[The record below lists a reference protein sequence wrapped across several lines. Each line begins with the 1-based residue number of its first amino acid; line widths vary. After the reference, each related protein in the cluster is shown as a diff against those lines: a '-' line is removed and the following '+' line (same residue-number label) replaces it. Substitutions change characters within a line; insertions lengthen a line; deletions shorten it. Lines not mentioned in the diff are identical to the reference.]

1 MPGVA
6 VAVAGLAVSFWLVRQ
21 QEAAGETIA
30 RVRFTEEIRA
40 SSEAISQRIAA
51 YTEIVTGLRDLF
63 LVNPAL
69 GRADFERVVAER
81 NLQQRYPDIKNLSFV
96 RWVPAA
102 ERPAFEA
109 RMRAETPRNRYNGA
123 DLIHPA
129 GERPEYFVTEYLWP
143 PEGNDGIIGLDIG
156 AQPANLAAL
165 LAGRATGQPAV
176 SAPFELLQE
185 RMLRSGFV
193 LRIPVFAPGAGLGHP
208 NARFVGAVA
217 ASVRAHDMVRTVQA
231 QGFLRG
237 VTLRLEDIGP
247 ASDSAATAPVVL
259 AESAPSAASLGP
271 DEVREL
277 LVHNRRWRLTF
288 SPTASLLS
296 VSERQLPWWVGG
308 SGVALSLLLAALV
321 TLLSRQRALAVTE
334 ARASHEALQQSEER
348 FRAVFNQAA
357 VGVAQIHTPTGR
369 FLRVNQK
376 YCRIMGYTAE
386 EMQALDFLVVSHPE
400 DLVEDLAQMER
411 LKAGE
416 IPEFHMEKRLFRKGG
431 QPIWVDLTVSPMW
444 APGEEPNFHIAVVQ
458 DITERRKL
466 QDTLRDNELHLRS
479 ILHRLPV
486 GVCLV
491 QHDGRMTFRNERFLQ
506 ICGYTEQDVPN
517 VDAWWSQAYPDAEQ
531 RERTRRN
538 WVAERERA
546 RAGDGT
552 IAAGEYLIR
561 CRDGQRR
568 VVEIS
573 GVLLGEDHLVTM
585 VDLSQRK
592 AAEEEIKYL
601 AFYDPLTQLPNRR
614 LLLDRLQQ
622 ALAASARRQRCGALL
637 MLDLDNFKT
646 LNETRGHDKG
656 DSLLRQ
662 VAQRL
667 RDCMHEDHTVARH
680 GGDEFV
686 VVLEDLGDNPE
697 EAAARAEETGQRIL
711 AALREPYLLE
721 GEDYHTT
728 VSMGATIFQGLS
740 ESVDEL
746 LKRADLAMY
755 QAKAAGRNSLQ
766 FYDPRVQA
774 VVRARAALELDLRAG
789 LAQGQ
794 FELFYQPQ
802 MENGRITGCEALLRW
817 RHPREGFISPA
828 SFVPLA
834 EDTGL
839 ILPLGEWVLHAACQQ
854 LATWAQQPAL
864 AHLSLAV
871 NVSPRQFHQ
880 AGFVPQVLAAL
891 AGTGAEAR
899 RLKLELTEGLLL
911 EDVED
916 TIEKMVQLK
925 GYGVGFSLDDF
936 GTGYSS
942 LAYLKRL
949 PLDQLKI
956 DQSFVR
962 DVLTDPNDAAI
973 ARTIVALGT
982 SLGLRVIA
990 EGVETE
996 AQRDFLAR
1004 NHCHA
1009 WQGFLLSPPVPVAEF
1024 EALVQRHNHA

>member
-1 MPGVA
+1 
-6 VAVAGLAVSFWLVRQ
+6 
-21 QEAAGETIA
+21 
-30 RVRFTEEIRA
+30 
-40 SSEAISQRIAA
+40 
-51 YTEIVTGLRDLF
+51 
-63 LVNPAL
+63 
-69 GRADFERVVAER
+69 
-81 NLQQRYPDIKNLSFV
+81 
-96 RWVPAA
+96 
-102 ERPAFEA
+102 
-109 RMRAETPRNRYNGA
+109 
-123 DLIHPA
+123 
-129 GERPEYFVTEYLWP
+129 
-143 PEGNDGIIGLDIG
+143 
-156 AQPANLAAL
+156 
-165 LAGRATGQPAV
+165 
-176 SAPFELLQE
+176 
-185 RMLRSGFV
+185 
-193 LRIPVFAPGAGLGHP
+193 
-208 NARFVGAVA
+208 
-217 ASVRAHDMVRTVQA
+217 
-231 QGFLRG
+231 
-237 VTLRLEDIGP
+237 
-247 ASDSAATAPVVL
+247 
-259 AESAPSAASLGP
+259 
-271 DEVREL
+271 
-277 LVHNRRWRLTF
+277 
-288 SPTASLLS
+288 
-296 VSERQLPWWVGG
+296 
-308 SGVALSLLLAALV
+308 
-321 TLLSRQRALAVTE
+321 
-334 ARASHEALQQSEER
+334 
-348 FRAVFNQAA
+348 
-357 VGVAQIHTPTGR
+357 
-369 FLRVNQK
+369 
-376 YCRIMGYTAE
+376 
-386 EMQALDFLVVSHPE
+386 
-400 DLVEDLAQMER
+400 
-411 LKAGE
+411 
-416 IPEFHMEKRLFRKGG
+416 
-431 QPIWVDLTVSPMW
+431 
-444 APGEEPNFHIAVVQ
+444 
-458 DITERRKL
+458 
-466 QDTLRDNELHLRS
+466 
-479 ILHRLPV
+479 
-486 GVCLV
+486 
-491 QHDGRMTFRNERFLQ
+491 
-506 ICGYTEQDVPN
+506 
-517 VDAWWSQAYPDAEQ
+517 
-531 RERTRRN
+531 
-538 WVAERERA
+538 
-546 RAGDGT
+546 
-552 IAAGEYLIR
+552 
-561 CRDGQRR
+561 
-568 VVEIS
+568 
-573 GVLLGEDHLVTM
+573 
-585 VDLSQRK
+585 
-592 AAEEEIKYL
+592 
-601 AFYDPLTQLPNRR
+601 
-614 LLLDRLQQ
+614 
-622 ALAASARRQRCGALL
+622 RRQRCGALL

-774 VVRARAALELDLRAG
+774 VVRARAALELDMRAG

-854 LATWAQQPAL
+854 LAAWAQQPAL

-1024 EALVQRHNHA
+1024 EALVQRRNHA